1 MNRVGLLLA
10 SVCAAT
16 TCLLAGCPLGCGGY
30 SGGGD
35 TVYARGSDQL
45 VLCENGGFVATSN
58 GQTIEGKLETDTS
71 AETIG
76 IEGDDNATVF
86 TLDGTSGDAT
96 VDTDGLG
103 SGEWDYVTE
112 NQVGLDHANTLCTD
126 LTTRSWWT
134 AS

>member
-1 MNRVGLLLA
+1 MKRLA
-10 SVCAAT
+10 LILVPLVVT
-16 TCLLAGCPLGCGGY
+16 LMPGCIPFGCGGY

-45 VLCENGGFVATSN
+45 ILCENGGFVATSN
-58 GQTIEGKLETDTS
+58 GATIEGKLETDTS
-71 AETIG
+71 AVTIG

-86 TLDGTSGDAT
+86 TLDGTNGDST

-103 SGEWDYVTE
+103 SGEWDYVDE
-112 NQVGLDHANTLCTD
+112 NQVGLDHANSLCTD
-126 LTTRSWWT
+126 LTNRSWWT

>member
-1 MNRVGLLLA
+1 MKRLALILVPLVVLLMP
-10 SVCAAT
+10 
-16 TCLLAGCPLGCGGY
+16 GCIPFGCGGY

-71 AETIG
+71 ATTLG
-76 IEGDDNATVF
+76 IEGDDNTTVF
-86 TLDGTSGDAT
+86 TLDGTSGDST

-103 SGEWDYVTE
+103 AGEWDYVNE

-126 LTTRSWWT
+126 LTNRAWWT

>member
-1 MNRVGLLLA
+1 MKRLALIVVPLVVLLMP
-10 SVCAAT
+10 
-16 TCLLAGCPLGCGGY
+16 GCIPFGCGGY

-71 AETIG
+71 ATTLG
-76 IEGDDNATVF
+76 IEGDDNTTVF
-86 TLDGTSGDAT
+86 TLDGTSGDST

-103 SGEWDYVTE
+103 AGEWDYVNE

-126 LTTRSWWT
+126 LTNRAWWT